1 MNLFICKCRDE
12 PKEEKNVLD
21 LINIKN
27 LENSIKRKEIRI
39 IESNKLLEGNIDI
52 EEQINNLEDEL
63 EIIDYPYVNKEEE
76 KVKKNY
82 SNIQKVKS
90 SFVNKNNNIFN
101 KRIEP
106 KEIIKISDL
115 NSSSLKDESLII
127 DNIDN
132 IEYLNDEDSL
142 HVQQNMEK
150 IELKSIQHQIKIVNS
165 RPHNDKTQEKNNIS
179 FMKLTNLSTRD
190 SNTKIINNEA
200 KKSQTSIFKKKKK
213 NSKADRSEKKEHYLN
228 KEKNKKSPLKYDD
241 YIEFKN
247 HLNKTFEEFSKNIR
261 INYFSTKK
269 SNNHKKLINNNSQKN
284 IQKKEMKGEKNLNN
298 MTRNKRINKRI
309 VNLKKVKICLKDSI
323 EFNHKYK

>member
-127 DNIDN
+127 DNI
-132 IEYLNDEDSL
+132 EYLNDEDSL

-213 NSKADRSEKKEHYLN
+213 NSKADRSEKKECYLN

-247 HLNKTFEEFSKNIR
+247 HLNKTFEEFSKNNR
-261 INYFSTKK
+261 RNYFSTKK

-323 EFNHKYK
+323 DLNHKYK

>member
-127 DNIDN
+127 DNI
-132 IEYLNDEDSL
+132 EYLNDEDSL

-165 RPHNDKTQEKNNIS
+165 RPHNDKTQDKNNIS

-213 NSKADRSEKKEHYLN
+213 NSKADRSEKKERYLN
-228 KEKNKKSPLKYDD
+228 D
-241 YIEFKN
+241 
-247 HLNKTFEEFSKNIR
+247 
-261 INYFSTKK
+261 
-269 SNNHKKLINNNSQKN
+269 
-284 IQKKEMKGEKNLNN
+284 
-298 MTRNKRINKRI
+298 
-309 VNLKKVKICLKDSI
+309 
-323 EFNHKYK
+323 